1 MSCAIQFSLESHQL
15 FCNNLRHRTDQR
27 VPTRTACSDCRYPSV
42 SGSGS
47 GGGGTGYTGT
57 GKESLGLGSAAGG
70 VSVAPGG
77 AHLRNHRPACP
88 RRVAGDRRQRQ
99 VRQQSS
105 CAAESSGAPEAASFS
120 RPNNF
125 AISSTRAST
134 SPCEPVRTMIA
145 AIMARHTRV
154 HLQRHAHLSAKR
166 TRVARAGAVRRA
178 IPGRA
183 VSASLRPDARC

>member
-1 MSCAIQFSLESHQL
+1 M
-15 FCNNLRHRTDQR
+15 
-27 VPTRTACSDCRYPSV
+27 V
-42 SGSGS
+42 
-47 GGGGTGYTGT
+47 GYTWRALLGHGREFVT
-57 GKESLGLGSAAGG
+57 VAQQPTDTVTPPAPAPAPALDSLGVCRQAVVLAHRPESGLQRAESALRRD
-70 VSVAPGG
+70 G
-77 AHLRNHRPACP
+77 AHLRGQRPACP

-166 TRVARAGAVRRA
+166 TRVARAGAGRRA